1 MNQFEMVVMI
11 VLIVV
16 IGRVLSR
23 RYGGPSLP
31 RGKRGAALPVED
43 SAEAARLRAEVNR
56 LNDRIQVLERLAT
69 DPAKRLSDE
78 IDALK
83 APDYKTPDLK
93 TDDYKT
99 K

>member
-1 MNQFEMVVMI
+1 MNPFEMVVMI
-11 VLIVV
+11 VLIVT

-23 RYGGPSLP
+23 RFGGGALP
-31 RGKRGAALPVED
+31 RGKRGAVGFVDDSAS
-43 SAEAARLRAEVNR
+43 SAEAARLRAEVTR

-83 APDYKTPDLK
+83 NQ
-93 TDDYKT
+93 
-99 K
+99 

>member
-1 MNQFEMVVMI
+1 MNPAEMI
-11 VLIVV
+11 VLIVLIV
-16 IGRVLSR
+16 TIGRVLSR
-23 RYGGPSLP
+23 RYGYLP
-31 RGKRGAALPVED
+31 RGKRGAVGFVDDSAS

-83 APDYKTPDLK
+83 TETYK
-93 TDDYKT
+93 TDDQKM